1 MMVNDRTELMVRG
14 CQYTGCNSPLTV
26 EGKSYCEDHVWLVY
40 QKGSALS
47 RRPKDQLRASNIQ
60 LWESLFN
67 EAVEQ
72 LIEEGEL

>member
-1 MMVNDRTELMVRG
+1 
-14 CQYTGCNSPLTV
+14 
-26 EGKSYCEDHVWLVY
+26 LVY